1 MGTFILIGAISFI
14 VGLLFGYLMDEKPII
29 IYKLRKDNSRNGT
42 SEGSVND
49 DLG

>member
-1 MGTFILIGAISFI
+1 MISFI
-14 VGLLFGYLMDEKPII
+14 LGLFFGKKMLKDSNNNCI
-29 IYKLRKDNSRNGT
+29 LRKDNSRNGT